1 MPSLSVDKPAFCY
14 GLGWWTDKPMNTLNS
29 RISSIKAYLPPLI
42 VPNATIEK
50 QFGMA
55 LGSIEELTGLRARRH
70 ATPDEH
76 PTDMGMKAVELV
88 LTETGLNPREL
99 DLIISANA
107 SKDQSVPTDAMN
119 YAHKLGLEQ
128 VQTCHLEVVCLSFI
142 QALEMADLY
151 IRAGKKKA
159 VLVVSAEKCSKVLDP
174 HNPETWIV
182 LGDGAA
188 AALLQPTKDPSR
200 IETTR
205 IFTLPAGKNIHSSF
219 IKGGG
224 TRYHPFDPDYVPEW
238 GYFKIDGSLQYKLS
252 LRQIPRLM
260 DLLLSQTGLSLT
272 DIDYVIPH
280 QIIPRFISTIAAEIG
295 FSLEKIHINPDLGNQ
310 AAASIPVALAQAVE
324 TGRVR
329 RGSRVLLIGGAA
341 GFTVGGAIL
350 VY

>member
-1 MPSLSVDKPAFCY
+1 M
-14 GLGWWTDKPMNTLNS
+14 TILNS
-29 RISSIKAYLPPLI
+29 KISSIKAYLPPVI
-42 VPNATIEK
+42 VSNASIET
-50 QFGMA
+50 QFGLA
-55 LGSIEELTGLRARRH
+55 PGSIEELTGLRARRH
-70 ATPDEH
+70 ALPDEH
-76 PTDMGMKAVELV
+76 PTDMGMKAIELV
-88 LTETGLNPREL
+88 LAETGFNPQEL
-99 DLIISANA
+99 DLVISANA

-174 HNPETWIV
+174 NNPETWIV

-188 AALLQPTKDPSR
+188 AALLQPTEGQSR
-200 IETTR
+200 IEATR
-205 IFTLPAGKNIHSSF
+205 IYTLPAGKNIHSSF

-224 TRYHPFDPDYVPEW
+224 TRYHPFDPEYLPEW

-252 LRQIPRLM
+252 LRQIPRLAN
-260 DLLLSQTGLSLT
+260 LLLSQAGLTLS

-280 QIIPRFISTIAAEIG
+280 QIIPRFITTIASDIG

-324 TGRVR
+324 AEKVR

-350 VY
+350 QY